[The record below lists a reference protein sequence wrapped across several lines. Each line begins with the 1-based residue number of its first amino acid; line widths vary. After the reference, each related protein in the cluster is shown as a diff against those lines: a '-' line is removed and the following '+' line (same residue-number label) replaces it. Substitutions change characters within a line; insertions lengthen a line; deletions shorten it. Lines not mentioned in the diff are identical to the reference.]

1 MSVES
6 VQKAIDLLEQGRA
19 EQAIPMLEDTVVAY
33 PAYAGAYVLLARAYE
48 TGERWALAARAWREV
63 LLLVPDSPVAAEG
76 LRRSMRQGRHPI
88 LGAPA
93 DYDGIEA
100 LHQEAAPARIDAAAN
115 VPQTS
120 SQLAS
125 KDAGTRNSGTRD
137 IRTRDVGD
145 DLDRLIQEL
154 EGARI
159 TPRPDLDAI
168 PEPDLDDDLDD
179 MVSETLARIY
189 EAQKQYAEAAKVFHA
204 LADQHP
210 ERREEFEE
218 KAAEMSR
225 KAEGEAPAGPR
236 E

>member
-76 LRRSMRQGRHPI
+76 LRRSMRQGRRPAVA
-88 LGAPA
+88 APA
-93 DYDGIEA
+93 DYDDVEA
-100 LHQEAAPARIDAAAN
+100 LHQEAAPARSDEVTEA
-115 VPQTS
+115 
-120 SQLAS
+120 SQ
-125 KDAGTRNSGTRD
+125 AGAQPATND
-137 IRTRDVGD
+137 FGD

-159 TPRPDLDAI
+159 TPRPDLDSI
-168 PEPDLDDDLDD
+168 PEPDLDDNLDD
-179 MVSETLARIY
+179 VVSETLARIY
-189 EAQKQYAEAAKVFHA
+189 EAQKQYAEAEKVFRA

-225 KAEGEAPAGPR
+225 RAEGEAPAGSR

>member
-19 EQAIPMLEDTVVAY
+19 EQAIPLLEDTVVAY

-48 TGERWALAARAWREV
+48 AGERWSLAARAWREV
-63 LLLVPDSPVAAEG
+63 LLLVPDSPVAVEG
-76 LRRSMRQGRHPI
+76 LRRSMRQGKRPI
-88 LGAPA
+88 LHTPAEAYDAAEAQHENAASPLHDGDTAVDVAEAEAPA
-93 DYDGIEA
+93 T
-100 LHQEAAPARIDAAAN
+100 AAI
-115 VPQTS
+115 
-120 SQLAS
+120 
-125 KDAGTRNSGTRD
+125 
-137 IRTRDVGD
+137 D

-189 EAQKQYAEAAKVFHA
+189 EAQSQFSEAANVYRA
-204 LADQHP
+204 LAAQNP
-210 ERREEFEE
+210 EQRETYEA

-225 KAEGEAPAGPR
+225 KADGETPAGSMG
-236 E
+236 